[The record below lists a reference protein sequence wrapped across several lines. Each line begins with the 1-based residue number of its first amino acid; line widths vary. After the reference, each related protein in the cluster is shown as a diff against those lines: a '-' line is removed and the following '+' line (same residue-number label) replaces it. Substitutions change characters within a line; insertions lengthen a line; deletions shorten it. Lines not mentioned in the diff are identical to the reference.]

1 MEPMQQQGQQQ
12 MGQGPAQE
20 PQGPQDS
27 PPPTPGGQ
35 GQDLAQ
41 DPTQDP
47 TQAGAPPPPPVDPIT
62 AVITAVM
69 SMPAPETI
77 RQVYRV
83 AASAARAKTEL
94 QAAGSQLDA
103 RGYHAI
109 LSRAPEERYAK
120 ELVAARRELDD
131 LAGERR
137 RLGLE
142 AQKARTAGNNARA
155 SVYEV
160 QSGQVD
166 AAMEQV
172 AAGVLLWLALPA
184 HALDPQQQSA
194 QQPTQQQ
201 QQQQP
206 PQPAPPQPPIT
217 QPTEAVPNA

>member
-1 MEPMQQQGQQQ
+1 MEPVQQQ
-12 MGQGPAQE
+12 MGQGQMGQERAQE
-20 PQGPQDS
+20 SQGPQDTLS
-27 PPPTPGGQ
+27 PTPGDQ
-35 GQDLAQ
+35 GPDLAQ
-41 DPTQDP
+41 DPSQDPSQDP

-69 SMPAPETI
+69 SMPAPEAI

-109 LSRAPEERYAK
+109 LSRAPEVRYAK
-120 ELVAARRELDD
+120 ELLAARRELDD

-142 AQKARTAGNNARA
+142 AQKARTADNNARA

-184 HALDPQQQSA
+184 HALDPQQQS
-194 QQPTQQQ
+194 TQQQ
-201 QQQQP
+201 QQQP
-206 PQPAPPQPPIT
+206 IPAQSPVA